1 MPLMSHLI
9 HLLSPLLNK
18 NINLFKKMYW
28 TKFLY
33 YSVYVEKSNLE
44 DNNIVTFNVLF
55 MFCN

>member
-1 MPLMSHLI
+1 
-9 HLLSPLLNK
+9 
-18 NINLFKKMYW
+18 MYW

-44 DNNIVTFNVLF
+44 DNNIVIFNVLF